1 MKNDPEIIELEI
13 EKLAFGGN
21 GIAKLGEEN
30 FVFFV
35 KGALPN
41 EKVKARI
48 TSVNKSY
55 AKGEVVEIIEPSKE
69 RTKPFCPIYNAC
81 GSCQIQY
88 CNYDYL
94 IKQKTLIL
102 KDIFHNLVEEDKI
115 YNVIKSPNDKCYRHK
130 IQYPA
135 QETKNSKRVL
145 LGYYKENSHD
155 LTNIK
160 FCPLQPEISNEIA
173 AFIRENYHLGCYN
186 EKNDKG
192 LLKNILLRI
201 TSDNQQI
208 FLTLVLN
215 LPERKYKKIENDIL
229 DFSKKITK
237 EFKEIKG
244 VFVNFNPHKQNKIL
258 SDITLKVLG
267 EDSIV
272 ETLEKGD
279 KKRSYNIGAT
289 SFFQVNPLS
298 SVNLFEV
305 VSSQIKENST
315 ILDAYG
321 GVGAIG
327 IWVSDKASKITLVEE
342 NKEATQKAQ
351 ENFKLNNIENFEI
364 LTGDAKKH
372 FIDFEK
378 EKKEFD
384 YIILDPPRSG
394 CEKEGL
400 LAISKIAKNII
411 YVSCNPQT
419 LRRDMLLLI
428 KEGFKPKFVQ
438 GVDLFPYTYHIEA
451 VVAFEKN

>member
-1 MKNDPEIIELEI
+1 M
-13 EKLAFGGN
+13 
-21 GIAKLGEEN
+21 
-30 FVFFV
+30 
-35 KGALPN
+35 
-41 EKVKARI
+41 
-48 TSVNKSY
+48 
-55 AKGEVVEIIEPSKE
+55 
-69 RTKPFCPIYNAC
+69 
-81 GSCQIQY
+81 
-88 CNYDYL
+88 
-94 IKQKTLIL
+94 
-102 KDIFHNLVEEDKI
+102 
-115 YNVIKSPNDKCYRHK
+115 
-130 IQYPA
+130 
-135 QETKNSKRVL
+135 
-145 LGYYKENSHD
+145 
-155 LTNIK
+155 
-160 FCPLQPEISNEIA
+160 
-173 AFIRENYHLGCYN
+173 
-186 EKNDKG
+186 
-192 LLKNILLRI
+192 
-201 TSDNQQI
+201 
-208 FLTLVLN
+208 TLVLN

-272 ETLEKGD
+272 ETLKKGD

-305 VSSQIKENST
+305 VASQIKENST

-351 ENFKLNNIENFEI
+351 ENFKLNNIKNFEI

-372 FIDFEK
+372 FNDFEK

-451 VVAFEKN
+451 VAAFEKN